1 MSKNWNT
8 GYSRYENFFS
18 HTPQIQRVVIVR
30 KKVHYWADRMVV
42 GITDSAARVL
52 PESKESGEQVHKQI
66 YKYTST
72 QTNIL
77 PERQNDN

>member
-1 MSKNWNT
+1 M
-8 GYSRYENFFS
+8 
-18 HTPQIQRVVIVR
+18 
-30 KKVHYWADRMVV
+30 
-42 GITDSAARVL
+42 TDSAARVL
-52 PESKESGEQVHKQI
+52 PESKESGEQVYKQI